1 MSANK
6 LSTAQEYVRS
16 NYVETGRL
24 RYDLL
29 SQKLQ
34 IKTTQKGQT
43 PLCSF
48 GVGLWQDL
56 DTRWINTM
64 AVECANETGV
74 SVSDKEIRIVLN
86 SHVVPA
92 INPLRDWLQSLP
104 EYTPSKSSFIDWL
117 AGQVHVVDKGVEE
130 EGSRG
135 VGSANEERQR
145 VLQRSGLSANEE
157 SGLSAVGGLSAK
169 RSSNAVWQHCFKK
182 WFVAMVASW
191 MYDEV
196 VNQQVLVLIGKQ
208 GIYKTTWL
216 EHLMPPCLRA
226 YCTKM
231 ANVRDLNKD
240 ERMRIAEF
248 GLINLDEIDS
258 MSDKEL
264 NQLKSIITSADVNER
279 AAYGYTKERR
289 IRIASFCASGNK
301 REFLTDQTGNRR
313 WLPFEVESI
322 DSPYNWGNSF
332 PYEQIYAEALYLIN
346 HGFEYWFELPDIEAM
361 ESHVESFHVEIN
373 EEQLLPVYFQP
384 ANPGDNGAV
393 FMTTA
398 EISQRLIDYGS
409 IRRPLPLNKLGAVLK
424 KLGYCPRRNGHN
436 RTRGYVVLVVQDID
450 NQRKIA
456 AQDAEEEALQMNSAD
471 DADTIF

>member
-1 MSANK
+1 MPLLCPRVPSYHPFSGGGVNMGANK
-6 LSTAQEYVRS
+6 LTTAQEYVRS
-16 NYVETGRL
+16 NYVDTGRL

-34 IKTTQKGQT
+34 IAPQPPEGGEVGVEEER
-43 PLCSF
+43 SR
-48 GVGLWQDL
+48 GVGATWQDL
-56 DTRWINTM
+56 DTRWINTL
-64 AVECANETGV
+64 AVECANETGINV
-74 SVSDKEIRIVLN
+74 TDKEIRIVLN

-92 INPLRDWLQSLP
+92 INPLRDWLLSLP
-104 EYTPSKSSFIDWL
+104 EYTPGNQSFIDWL
-117 AGQVHVVDKGVEE
+117 SAQVHVSNGSRGGEE
-130 EGSRG
+130 EGSR
-135 VGSANEERQR
+135 VNPQERFA
-145 VLQRSGLSANEE
+145 L
-157 SGLSAVGGLSAK
+157 
-169 RSSNAVWQHCFKK
+169 CFRK

-191 MYDEV
+191 LYDEV

-216 EHLMPPCLRA
+216 EHLLPPCLRA
-226 YCTKM
+226 YQTKM

-264 NQLKSIITSADVNER
+264 NQLKSIITSSDVNER

-322 DSPYNWGNSF
+322 ESPFLYGDVF
-332 PYEQIYAEALYLIN
+332 PYEQIYGEALYLLRN
-346 HGFEYWFELPDIEAM
+346 GFEYWFELEDIEAM
-361 ESHVESFHVEIN
+361 ESHIESFHVESN

-384 ANPGDNGAV
+384 ANPGDAGAV
-393 FMTTA
+393 FMSAA
-398 EISQRLIDYGS
+398 EISAMLVSYGN
-409 IRRPLPLNKLGAVLK
+409 IRKPLAINKLSTLLQKSGFE
-424 KLGYCPRRNGHN
+424 PRRTNAK
-436 RTRGYVVLVVQDID
+436 RGFVVYVIKDLDE
-450 NQRKIA
+450 QRKL
-456 AQDAEEEALQMNSAD
+456 DARTACKLSD
-471 DADTIF
+471 TSDASDSVF

>member
-1 MSANK
+1 MSAAK
-6 LSTAQEYVRS
+6 LPTAQEYVRS

-34 IKTTQKGQT
+34 VIAPSNSPKGGEMGET
-43 PLCSF
+43 PPLLGGRPNMGCRE
-48 GVGLWQDL
+48 GGLWQDL
-56 DTRWINTM
+56 DTRWINTI

-74 SVSDKEIRIVLN
+74 NVTDKEIRIVLN
-86 SHVVPA
+86 SHTVPA
-92 INPLRDWLQSLP
+92 INPLRDYLLSLD
-104 EYTPSKSSFIDWL
+104 EYTPSNSSFINWL
-117 AGQVHVVDKGVEE
+117 SSQVHVVGEQ
-130 EGSRG
+130 
-135 VGSANEERQR
+135 ERWR
-145 VLQRSGLSANEE
+145 V
-157 SGLSAVGGLSAK
+157 
-169 RSSNAVWQHCFKK
+169 CFKK

-264 NQLKSIITSADVNER
+264 NQLKSIITSSDVNER

-322 DSPYNWGNSF
+322 ESPYNWGNSF
-332 PYEQIYAEALYLIN
+332 PYEQIYGEALYLLRN
-346 HGFEYWFELPDIEAM
+346 GFEYWFELPDIEAM
-361 ESHVESFHVEIN
+361 ESHVESFHVESN

-393 FMTTA
+393 FMTAA
-398 EISQRLIDYGS
+398 EISAKLVDYGS
-409 IRRPLPLNKLGAVLK
+409 IKKPADIRKLGVILQR
-424 KLGYCPRRNGHN
+424 LGYCQRRVGHHG
-436 RTRGYVVLVVQDID
+436 TRGYVVFLKQDID
-450 NQRKIA
+450 NQRKIQA
-456 AQDAEEEALQMNSAD
+456 REAYSEEEQKTTAD
-471 DADTIF
+471 NADNRF

>member
-6 LSTAQEYVRS
+6 LSTAQEYVRM

-34 IKTTQKGQT
+34 IKDPNPTFPSKGKEA
-43 PLCSF
+43 PLPMREGT
-48 GVGLWQDL
+48 GVGLWTDL
-56 DTRWINTM
+56 DTRWINTL
-64 AVECANETGV
+64 AVDCANETGV

-92 INPLRDWLQSLP
+92 INPLRDWLLSLD
-104 EYTPSKSSFIDWL
+104 EYTPGGSSFIDWL
-117 AGQVHVVDKGVEE
+117 SGQVHVKDPSRPPLKGEE
-130 EGSRG
+130 MGGEAERSRG
-135 VGSANEERQR
+135 VGKAQECWRQ
-145 VLQRSGLSANEE
+145 
-157 SGLSAVGGLSAK
+157 
-169 RSSNAVWQHCFKK
+169 CFRK

-191 MYDEV
+191 LHDDV
-196 VNQQVLVLIGKQ
+196 VNQQVLVLIGRQ

-226 YCTKM
+226 YQTKM

-264 NQLKSIITSADVNER
+264 NQLKSIITSSDVNER

-332 PYEQIYAEALYLIN
+332 PYEQIYAEAMYLLS

-361 ESHVESFHVEIN
+361 ESHVESFHVESN
-373 EEQLLPVYFQP
+373 EEQLLPVYFAP

-393 FMTTA
+393 FMSAA
-398 EISQRLIDYGS
+398 EISSLLVSYGNIRKPLQLQKLSTVLQRHGFTP
-409 IRRPLPLNKLGAVLK
+409 RKTGKGKRGFVLFVK
-424 KLGYCPRRNGHN
+424 
-436 RTRGYVVLVVQDID
+436 QDLD
-450 NQRKIA
+450 AQRKL
-456 AQDAEEEALQMNSAD
+456 DAREAGGEGGVGGD
-471 DADTIF
+471 VF

>member
-1 MSANK
+1 MSAAK
-6 LSTAQEYVRS
+6 LPTAQEYVRS

-34 IKTTQKGQT
+34 VIAPSNSPKGGEMGVGEER
-43 PLCSF
+43 SR

-56 DTRWINTM
+56 DTRWINTI

-74 SVSDKEIRIVLN
+74 NVSDKEIRIVLN
-86 SHVVPA
+86 SHTVPA
-92 INPLRDWLQSLP
+92 INPLRDYLLSLD
-104 EYTPSKSSFIDWL
+104 EYTPCSESFIDWL
-117 AGQVHVVDKGVEE
+117 SSQVHVKEL
-130 EGSRG
+130 
-135 VGSANEERQR
+135 ANEELNRPDGLNDELRSNPQERWR
-145 VLQRSGLSANEE
+145 V
-157 SGLSAVGGLSAK
+157 
-169 RSSNAVWQHCFKK
+169 CFRK

-191 MYDEV
+191 MQDEV

-322 DSPYNWGNSF
+322 ESPYNWGNSF
-332 PYEQIYAEALYLIN
+332 PYEQIYGEALYLIS

-361 ESHVESFHVEIN
+361 ESHVESFHVESN

-393 FMTTA
+393 FMTAA
-398 EISQRLIDYGS
+398 EISAKLVDYGS
-409 IRRPLPLNKLGAVLK
+409 IKKPADIRKLGVILQR
-424 KLGYCPRRNGHN
+424 LGYCQRRLGHKG
-436 RTRGYVVLVVQDID
+436 TRGYVVYLTQDID
-450 NQRKIA
+450 NQRKMKA
-456 AQDAEEEALQMNSAD
+456 REAVDEDKKANSAD
-471 DADTIF
+471 NADNIF

>member
-6 LSTAQEYVRS
+6 LTTAQEYVRS

-34 IKTTQKGQT
+34 VAPQPPKG
-43 PLCSF
+43 
-48 GVGLWQDL
+48 GVGRLEDGAELLQDGASTYRLEARVWTDL
-56 DTRWINTM
+56 DTRWINTL

-74 SVSDKEIRIVLN
+74 NVTDKEIRIVLN

-92 INPLRDWLQSLP
+92 INPLRNWLLSLP
-104 EYTPSKSSFIDWL
+104 EYIPGNSSFIDWL
-117 AGQVHVVDKGVEE
+117 SSQVKIKESFSPQG
-130 EGSRG
+130 GLT
-135 VGSANEERQR
+135 AN
-145 VLQRSGLSANEE
+145 AE
-157 SGLSAVGGLSAK
+157 SGLSAARLSPTNGENQLTERGTAH
-169 RSSNAVWQHCFKK
+169 AVWQHCFKK

-191 MYDEV
+191 LYDDV

-216 EHLMPPCLRA
+216 EHLLPPCLRA

-264 NQLKSIITSADVNER
+264 NQLKSIITSSDVNER

-322 DSPYNWGNSF
+322 ESPYLYGDVF
-332 PYEQIYAEALYLIN
+332 PYEQIYGEALYLLRN
-346 HGFEYWFELPDIEAM
+346 GFEYWFELEEIEAM
-361 ESHVESFHVEIN
+361 ESHVESFHVESN

-384 ANPGDNGAV
+384 ANPGDAGAV
-393 FMTTA
+393 FMTAA
-398 EISQRLIDYGS
+398 EISSYLTNWGNIKK
-409 IRRPLPLNKLGAVLK
+409 PLALNKLSTILRKSGYTLK
-424 KLGYCPRRNGHN
+424 
-436 RTRGYVVLVVQDID
+436 RTHSKKGFVVFLRQDID
-450 NQRKIA
+450 NQRKIEA
-456 AQDAEEEALQMNSAD
+456 KEAFDAS
-471 DADTIF
+471 DATDAYDIF

>member
-1 MSANK
+1 MGANK
-6 LSTAQEYVRS
+6 LSTAQEYVRM

-34 IKTTQKGQT
+34 IAVSRQ
-43 PLCSF
+43 
-48 GVGLWQDL
+48 WQDL
-56 DTRWINTM
+56 DTRWINTL
-64 AVECANETGV
+64 AVDCANETGV

-92 INPLRDWLQSLP
+92 INPLRDWLLSLD
-104 EYTPSKSSFIDWL
+104 EYTPGNSSFIDWL
-117 AGQVHVVDKGVEE
+117 SSQVHVKESISPQDGLS
-130 EGSRG
+130 GDSR
-135 VGSANEERQR
+135 SFSD
-145 VLQRSGLSANEE
+145 SGLPAQ
-157 SGLSAVGGLSAK
+157 

-191 MYDEV
+191 LHDDV
-196 VNQQVLVLIGKQ
+196 VNQQVLVLIGRQ

-226 YCTKM
+226 YQTKM

-264 NQLKSIITSADVNER
+264 NQLKSIITSSDVNER

-322 DSPYNWGNSF
+322 DSPYNWGDSF
-332 PYEQIYAEALYLIN
+332 PYEQIYAEAMYLLS

-361 ESHVESFHVEIN
+361 ESHVESFHVESN
-373 EEQLLPVYFQP
+373 EEQLLPVYFAP

-393 FMTTA
+393 FMSAA
-398 EISQRLIDYGS
+398 EISAKLVDYGS
-409 IRRPLPLNKLGAVLK
+409 IKKPLALNKLSTVLRK
-424 KLGYCPRRNGHN
+424 CGFVDRRIHGGK
-436 RTRGYVVLVVQDID
+436 RGFVLLVKQDLD
-450 NQRKIA
+450 NQRRL
-456 AQDAEEEALQMNSAD
+456 EARYAGD
-471 DADTIF
+471 DGDDGDDTF

>member
-6 LSTAQEYVRS
+6 LSTAQEFVRT
-16 NYVETGRL
+16 NYVQPQRL

-29 SQKLQ
+29 SEKLQ
-34 IKTTQKGQT
+34 IAVSRPPCGLKDRCAERPQAELAEGPAT
-43 PLCSF
+43 PERQ
-48 GVGLWQDL
+48 WTDL

-92 INPLRDWLQSLP
+92 INPLRDWLLSLD
-104 EYTPSKSSFIDWL
+104 EYTPSSVSFIDWL
-117 AGQVHVVDKGVEE
+117 SSQVHVSNGSRGVEE
-130 EGSRG
+130 EGSRE
-135 VGSANEERQR
+135 NPQERWR
-145 VLQRSGLSANEE
+145 V
-157 SGLSAVGGLSAK
+157 
-169 RSSNAVWQHCFKK
+169 CFRK

-191 MYDEV
+191 MQDEV

-216 EHLMPPCLRA
+216 ERLMPPCLRA

-264 NQLKSIITSADVNER
+264 NQLKSIITSSDVNER

-322 DSPYNWGNSF
+322 DSPYNWGDSF
-332 PYEQIYAEALYLIN
+332 PYEQIYAEALYLIR

-361 ESHVESFHVEIN
+361 ESHVESFHVESN

-393 FMTTA
+393 FMSAA
-398 EISQRLIDYGS
+398 EISSLLVSYGN
-409 IRRPLPLNKLGAVLK
+409 IRKPLDIRQVGAVLQK
-424 KLGYCPRRNGHN
+424 NGFVQRRLHGGK
-436 RTRGYVVLVVQDID
+436 RGYVVLQIQDL
-450 NQRKIA
+450 NNKRKLEA
-456 AQDAEEEALQMNSAD
+456 REAENP
-471 DADTIF
+471 

>member
-6 LSTAQEYVRS
+6 LSTAQEYIRS
-16 NYVETGRL
+16 NYIGTGRL

-34 IKTTQKGQT
+34 VKDPNPEPFPSKGKGELT
-43 PLCSF
+43 PLPSREGM

-92 INPLRDWLQSLP
+92 INPLRDWLLSLD
-104 EYTPSKSSFIDWL
+104 EYTPSSVSFIDWL
-117 AGQVHVVDKGVEE
+117 SSQVHVKDPNPTFPSKGKGEE
-130 EGSRG
+130 TPLPSREGTG
-135 VGSANEERQR
+135 VG
-145 VLQRSGLSANEE
+145 L
-157 SGLSAVGGLSAK
+157 
-169 RSSNAVWQHCFKK
+169 VWQHCFKK

-191 MYDEV
+191 MQDEV

-264 NQLKSIITSADVNER
+264 NQLKSIITSSDVNER

-322 DSPYNWGNSF
+322 DSPYNWGDSF
-332 PYEQIYAEALYLIN
+332 PYEQIYAEALYLIS

-361 ESHVESFHVEIN
+361 ESHVESFHVESN

-393 FMTTA
+393 FMTAA
-398 EISQRLIDYGS
+398 EISAKLVDYGS
-409 IRRPLPLNKLGAVLK
+409 IKKPLALNKLGTVLRK
-424 KLGYCPRRNGHN
+424 AGYTPRKAHGGRHGF
-436 RTRGYVVLVVQDID
+436 VVYIRQDID
-450 NQRKIA
+450 NQRKIEA
-456 AQDAEEEALQMNSAD
+456 RDAVEEVETGVHGVDGVGVS
-471 DADTIF
+471 

>member
-1 MSANK
+1 MGANK
-6 LSTAQEYVRS
+6 LTTAQEYVRS
-16 NYVETGRL
+16 NYVDTGRL

-34 IKTTQKGQT
+34 IAVSRQ
-43 PLCSF
+43 
-48 GVGLWQDL
+48 WQDL
-56 DTRWINTM
+56 DTRWINTL

-74 SVSDKEIRIVLN
+74 NVTDKEIRIVLN
-86 SHVVPA
+86 SHTVPA
-92 INPLRDWLQSLP
+92 VNPLRDWLLSLP
-104 EYTPSKSSFIDWL
+104 EYTPGNNSFIDWL
-117 AGQVHVVDKGVEE
+117 SEQVHVVNGSRGVEE
-130 EGSRG
+130 EGSR
-135 VGSANEERQR
+135 VQ
-145 VLQRSGLSANEE
+145 QRSGLTAEGGLTTNAE
-157 SGLSAVGGLSAK
+157 SGLSAQ
-169 RSSNAVWQHCFKK
+169 RSSNAVWQHCFRK

-191 MYDEV
+191 LYDEV

-264 NQLKSIITSADVNER
+264 NQLKSIITSSDVNER

-301 REFLTDQTGNRR
+301 REFLTDQTSNRR

-322 DSPYNWGNSF
+322 ESPYLYEDVF
-332 PYEQIYAEALYLIN
+332 PYEQIYAEALYLLRN
-346 HGFEYWFELPDIEAM
+346 GFEYWFELEEIEAM
-361 ESHVESFHVEIN
+361 ESHVESFHVESN

-393 FMTTA
+393 FMSAA
-398 EISQRLIDYGS
+398 EISAKLIDYGS
-409 IRRPLPLNKLGAVLK
+409 IKKPLAINKLGVVLK
-424 KLGYCPRRNGHN
+424 KQGYCQYRRGSKG
-436 RTRGYVVLVVQDID
+436 TRGYVVYMMQDLD
-450 NQRKIA
+450 NQRKTA
-456 AQDAEEEALQMNSAD
+456 AREAIPTEETDSTDSSDSTLY
-471 DADTIF
+471 

>member
-6 LSTAQEYVRS
+6 LSTAQEFVWT
-16 NYVETGRL
+16 NYIQPQRL

-29 SQKLQ
+29 SEKLQ
-34 IKTTQKGQT
+34 IKAPSNSPKGGEMGVGEER
-43 PLCSF
+43 SR

-92 INPLRDWLQSLP
+92 INPLQDWLLSLD
-104 EYTPSKSSFIDWL
+104 EYTPSSVSFIDWL
-117 AGQVHVVDKGVEE
+117 SSQVHVKGL
-130 EGSRG
+130 
-135 VGSANEERQR
+135 ANEELNRPD
-145 VLQRSGLSANEE
+145 GLNDELRNNPQE
-157 SGLSAVGGLSAK
+157 
-169 RSSNAVWQHCFKK
+169 RWRMCFRK

-191 MYDEV
+191 MQDEV

-264 NQLKSIITSADVNER
+264 NQLKSIITSSDVNER

-322 DSPYNWGNSF
+322 DSPYNWGDSF
-332 PYEQIYAEALYLIN
+332 PYEQIYAEALYLIS

-361 ESHVESFHVEIN
+361 ESHVESFHVESN

-393 FMTTA
+393 FMTAA
-398 EISQRLIDYGS
+398 EISQRLIDFGS
-409 IRRPLPLNKLGAVLK
+409 IRRPLPINKLGTVLR

-436 RTRGYVVLVVQDID
+436 RTRGYVVYMIQDID

-456 AQDAEEEALQMNSAD
+456 ARDAEEAISHAD
-471 DADTIF
+471 SADTIS